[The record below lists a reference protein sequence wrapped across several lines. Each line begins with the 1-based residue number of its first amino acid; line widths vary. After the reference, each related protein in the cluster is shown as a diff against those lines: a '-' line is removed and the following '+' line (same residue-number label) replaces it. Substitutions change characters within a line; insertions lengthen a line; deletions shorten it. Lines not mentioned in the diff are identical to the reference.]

1 MKLIPVPPGRGRW
14 APLTL
19 VIEGARSSP
28 LFFRVGQRME
38 LGGVLFRISQVLP

>member
-1 MKLIPVPPGRGRW
+1 MTLILVPPGRGRW
-14 APLTL
+14 KTLTL
-19 VIEGARSSP
+19 VIEGARSAP